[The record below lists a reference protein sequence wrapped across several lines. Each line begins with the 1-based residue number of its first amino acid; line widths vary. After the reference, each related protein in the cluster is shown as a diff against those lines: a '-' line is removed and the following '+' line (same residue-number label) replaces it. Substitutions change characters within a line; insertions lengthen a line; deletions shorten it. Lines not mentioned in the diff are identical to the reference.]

1 MNVIVPLAEV
11 DRHRTA
17 LAGGKAANLGE
28 LAGIPGVAVP
38 PGFCVT
44 TRAFATHVESAPDIA
59 AAVDRLESRPPGQ
72 AGPDAG
78 LCADIRSRI
87 ERLPVPDA
95 LVRAIADCLAAG
107 GDEAAWAVRSSAT
120 AEDMPAASFA
130 GQHESYLDLHG
141 VDAVVA
147 AIRRC
152 WASLFTER
160 AVAYRQ
166 RHGIAHRGTALA
178 VIVQRMVPA
187 SASGVMFTA
196 DPVTGDR
203 TVVAIEAC
211 AGTGEALAAGVVVP
225 DSIKLRDGRVIGA
238 TGRDRPLLS
247 DRQAHALAELGRRIA
262 AHFGGPQDI
271 EWCLADGGFW
281 IVQSR
286 PITTLFPVPD
296 RDDGQRRVYLSVGH
310 QQMMTDAMKPLGLS
324 FWQMVAARPMFEAG
338 GRLFVDI
345 TAQLASSASR
355 TVLLKTL
362 NRDPLIKSAVNTLLE
377 RGFIA
382 TLPDRDATPS
392 APAPSSP
399 DVPDPALVG
408 ELIRESGN
416 AVAEAR
422 RRLAD
427 PSGSELVAL
436 IAEDLAALKQQ
447 LAAPRSRLAL
457 MAGIDALWWLDDHL
471 GEWLGERGLAD
482 VLTQSVDNNITS
494 RMGLDLL
501 DVADA
506 IRPHPAAVSFLRRLG
521 AGATLAG
528 LERVEGGRD
537 ALAAIDG
544 YLEKYGMRC
553 AGEIDLTRPRWRER
567 PAALVPMILANV
579 DRFEPGE
586 ARRRFDAGLARARAA
601 ERDVLRRLRAGPDGD
616 ARTAQTKDAI
626 DRLRAFIGY
635 RESPKYGWMCRFDVY
650 KQALWREAGRL
661 VRGGVLDRPD
671 DIFYL
676 RFDELREVV
685 RAGRADR
692 GRIAARRA
700 EFAAHER
707 LVPPRVLT
715 SDGEGLF
722 GTVDH
727 PGLPAGALAGLA
739 VSAGTVEGRARV
751 VTDIAAADIA
761 SGDILVTT
769 YTDPSWTPSFLTVAG
784 LVTEAGGQM
793 SHGAVIAR
801 EYGLPAVVAVQDATR
816 RISDGQRIRLD
827 GTRGVVTILTD

>member
-1 MNVIVPLAEV
+1 
-11 DRHRTA
+11 
-17 LAGGKAANLGE
+17 
-28 LAGIPGVAVP
+28 
-38 PGFCVT
+38 
-44 TRAFATHVESAPDIA
+44 
-59 AAVDRLESRPPGQ
+59 
-72 AGPDAG
+72 
-78 LCADIRSRI
+78 
-87 ERLPVPDA
+87 
-95 LVRAIADCLAAG
+95 
-107 GDEAAWAVRSSAT
+107 
-120 AEDMPAASFA
+120 
-130 GQHESYLDLHG
+130 
-141 VDAVVA
+141 
-147 AIRRC
+147 
-152 WASLFTER
+152 
-160 AVAYRQ
+160 
-166 RHGIAHRGTALA
+166 
-178 VIVQRMVPA
+178 
-187 SASGVMFTA
+187 
-196 DPVTGDR
+196 
-203 TVVAIEAC
+203 
-211 AGTGEALAAGVVVP
+211 
-225 DSIKLRDGRVIGA
+225 
-238 TGRDRPLLS
+238 
-247 DRQAHALAELGRRIA
+247 
-262 AHFGGPQDI
+262 
-271 EWCLADGGFW
+271 
-281 IVQSR
+281 
-286 PITTLFPVPD
+286 
-296 RDDGQRRVYLSVGH
+296 
-310 QQMMTDAMKPLGLS
+310 
-324 FWQMVAARPMFEAG
+324 
-338 GRLFVDI
+338 
-345 TAQLASSASR
+345 
-355 TVLLKTL
+355 
-362 NRDPLIKSAVNTLLE
+362 
-377 RGFIA
+377 
-382 TLPDRDATPS
+382 
-392 APAPSSP
+392 
-399 DVPDPALVG
+399 
-408 ELIRESGN
+408 
-416 AVAEAR
+416 
-422 RRLAD
+422 
-427 PSGSELVAL
+427 
-436 IAEDLAALKQQ
+436 
-447 LAAPRSRLAL
+447 

-482 VLTQSVDNNITS
+482 ALTQSVDNNITS

-601 ERDVLRRLRAGPDGD
+601 ERDVLRRLRAGPDGA
-616 ARTAQTKDAI
+616 ARAAQTKDAI

-816 RISDGQRIRLD
+816 RIRDGQRIRLD